1 MLVKELIEQLN
12 NHKPDAEVRVYQYES
27 RAQKNY
33 RCLNTEA
40 ATLTKTNDHSD
51 DDTVVDAVF
60 IEMGGRYEY
69 GPRA

>member
-12 NHKPDAEVRVYQYES
+12 NHKPDAEMRVYQYEPH
-27 RAQKNY
+27 AQKNY

-40 ATLTKTNDHSD
+40 ATLTKTDDCSD
-51 DDTVVDAVF
+51 EDTVVEAVF